1 MAHIKGKFI
10 HGKMNDSVYREL
22 NGKQIIQSMPAT
34 EEKKRTEGTKKAATV
49 FGKAS
54 KLAAE
59 IRSGLHHISS
69 QFYDGQMIARLSKE
83 VLYSLNAAKITETQ
97 SFNFKEGSFR
107 SLVGFEFN
115 IKSPL
120 KTNLL
125 VAPTFSLTG
134 TTLKV
139 AIPEINVPIDLK
151 FPEDRLEGCK
161 LLVLTTILDLVHKR
175 TKRTTPQIMDIPY
188 SYEPKVLPGKTFE
201 FEVTP
206 GCLCITAISLQFT
219 KSSFAGDII
228 VNNKLF
234 NPAAIIHAFI
244 PPGTSDNAVVEKWPP
259 HSYLSDGFFPKGK
272 D

>member
-69 QFYDGQMIARLSKE
+69 RFYDGQMIARLSKE

-97 SFNFKEGSFR
+97 SFNFKEDSFR

-259 HSYLSDGFFPKGK
+259 HSYLSDGL
-272 D
+272 